1 MMSGPP
7 SDSGAP
13 TAPGRGRPTLHVG
26 GSTEPEETVV
36 ISVSGGTILEYELSD
51 AAQDPALTDGSRIE
65 ARFPSYGT
73 YNVTA
78 YVDDGSGTGESVDAI
93 LSKPVCIAPRPRL
106 NISPS
111 GTVSTG
117 TPVTFDAGAS
127 AGEAAGYEWTIDG
140 PEAARGTGKTLS
152 VSFSAPGDYSATLD
166 VEGRNGAVAR
176 TRAGFTVAATVST

>member
-1 MMSGPP
+1 MSVSP
-7 SDSGAP
+7 SDPEDSA
-13 TAPGRGRPTLHVG
+13 APGRGRPTLHIG
-26 GSTEPEETVV
+26 GSTEPGETVV

-51 AAQDPALTDGSRIE
+51 EAQDPALKDGSRIE

-93 LSKPVCIAPRPRL
+93 LSKPVCIAPRPHL

-111 GTVSTG
+111 GTVPTD

-127 AGEAAGYEWTIDG
+127 EGDATGYEWTIDG
-140 PEAARGTGKTLS
+140 PETAYGTGKT
-152 VSFSAPGDYSATLD
+152 FSAAFSVPGDYSATLN
-166 VEGRNGAVAR
+166 VEGRNGAAAR
-176 TRAGFTVAATVST
+176 TQNVFTVAANVSA